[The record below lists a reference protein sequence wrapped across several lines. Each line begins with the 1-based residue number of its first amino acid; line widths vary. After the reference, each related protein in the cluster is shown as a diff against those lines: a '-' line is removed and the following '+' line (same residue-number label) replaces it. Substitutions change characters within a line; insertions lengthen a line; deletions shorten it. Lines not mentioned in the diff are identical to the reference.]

1 MNEIQNT
8 DTLTA
13 EILILKQQTAH
24 NIMEIGKRLI
34 FVKESLPH
42 GEWGKYLK
50 EKVDFSQVTAN
61 KFMKISEE
69 YSNLKAPLDLGSEKL
84 WLLLEVPPEERGEF
98 VQVNDVEAMSTRD
111 LHKAIKERDEARKH
125 SDEKALEAKNNLDEK
140 FKVEDQLRI
149 TDEVLRAAQK
159 TNKGLEDRL
168 GREEKKSEEKICNL
182 QKSIAEAKEELT
194 KAQAS
199 GSHDEEEKLLD
210 LIGEKADEVVRLQT
224 SLQESQNDLDS
235 SAKKID
241 ELEAQLESKHIDV
254 ITAEPVIIEKIP
266 EAIEKEL
273 EELRS
278 RSLQGAN
285 TSVTEF
291 KVYFKYLS
299 ETFDKELKLMAQLK
313 ESNPAIYE
321 KCKSNILRLINIMSE
336 RL

>member
-34 FVKESLPH
+34 SVKESLPH

-84 WLLLEVPPEERGEF
+84 WLLLEVPSEERGEF
-98 VQVNDVEAMSTRD
+98 VQANDVEAMSTRD
-111 LHKAIKERDEARKH
+111 LQQAIKDKK
-125 SDEKALEAKNNLDEK
+125 DLEAKLIESKEFVIKAHELARIKGEERDKAIDEK
-140 FKVEDQLRI
+140 FNAESTLRT
-149 TDEVLRAAQK
+149 TDEVFRKTQK
-159 TNKGLEDRL
+159 KCDSLEKL
-168 GREEKKSEEKICNL
+168 LHLEKEKSEERLKNLDKI
-182 QKSIAEAKEELT
+182 IAENRKSLSEAK
-194 KAQAS
+194 AS
-199 GSHDEEEKLLD
+199 GDDEE
-210 LIGEKADEVVRLQT
+210 VTRLQV
-224 SLQESQNDLDS
+224 SLKESQKDLDS

-241 ELEAQLESKHIDV
+241 ELEAQLEAKHIDV
-254 ITAEPVIIEKIP
+254 ITAEPVIIEKVP

-273 EELRS
+273 AELRKNIGQGS
-278 RSLQGAN
+278 SQSDIKFKIYYADLQ
-285 TSVTEF
+285 SVF
-291 KVYFKYLS
+291 NN
-299 ETFDKELKLMAQLK
+299 ELKVMDDTK
-313 ESNPAIYE
+313 ETDPKTYE
-321 KCKSNILRLINIMSE
+321 KYKNAILNLINKMSE